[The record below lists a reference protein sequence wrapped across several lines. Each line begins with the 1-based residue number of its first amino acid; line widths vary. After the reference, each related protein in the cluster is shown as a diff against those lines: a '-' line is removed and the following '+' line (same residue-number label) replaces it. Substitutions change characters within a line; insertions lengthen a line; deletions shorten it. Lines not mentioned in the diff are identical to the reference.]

1 MVPDKSR
8 LLVKDV
14 MTRNIIF
21 ISPKASIVEAARL
34 MSENDIGGVL
44 VMDERKPV
52 GMLTER
58 DVVRRVIAQGLNP
71 LSVKVE
77 EAMSTPIFFID
88 ANAELSE
95 AARLMATE
103 NIRRLPVMDEGKL
116 VGILTTYDIL
126 TIAPELFDTLSILKA
141 PPKSKRSKSKSSGSE
156 DFMIGWCDSCGEWCD
171 DLREVDGQYLCSEC
185 YFEHVGSEI

>member
-1 MVPDKSR
+1 MASVKSK

-14 MTRNIIF
+14 MTRNIIS

-44 VMDERKPV
+44 VMDEHRPV

-58 DVVRRVIAQGLNP
+58 DIVRRIVAQGLNP

-77 EAMSTPIFFID
+77 EAMSTPLFFID

-103 NIRRLPVMDEGKL
+103 NIRRLPVMDKGKL

-141 PPKSKRSKSKSSGSE
+141 SPKPKGSKSRSGGGE

-171 DLREVDGQYLCSEC
+171 DLREADGQYLCSEC
-185 YFEHVGSEI
+185 YLEHVGSEA

>member
-1 MVPDKSR
+1 MTSIRSR

-14 MTRNIIF
+14 MTRSIIS
-21 ISPKASIVEAARL
+21 ISPKASITEAARI
-34 MSENDIGGVL
+34 MSEKDIGGVL
-44 VMDERKPV
+44 VIDENKPV

-58 DVVRRVIAQGLNP
+58 DIVRRVVAQGLNP
-71 LSVKVE
+71 SNTRVE
-77 EAMSTPIFFID
+77 EAMSAPLFFID
-88 ANAELSE
+88 ANAEISD

-103 NIRRLPVMDEGKL
+103 NIRRLPVMDKGKL

-141 PPKSKRSKSKSSGSE
+141 QPKSRESKSRRN
-156 DFMIGWCDSCGEWCD
+156 DFMIGWCDSCSEWCD

-185 YFEHVGSEI
+185 YFEHVGSET